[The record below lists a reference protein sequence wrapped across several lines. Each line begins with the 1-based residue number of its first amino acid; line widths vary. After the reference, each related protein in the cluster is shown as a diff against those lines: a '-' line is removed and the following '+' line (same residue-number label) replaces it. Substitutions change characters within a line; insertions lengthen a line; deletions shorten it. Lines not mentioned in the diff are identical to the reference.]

1 MCALLQILQTQ
12 TSIRFVQRY
21 MKLMGVY
28 TEPMPVPQSCS
39 VEQFAME
46 YLRNDGVFV
55 VRILAV
61 NTNEV
66 VVAELIEELWK
77 RSVD

>member
-1 MCALLQILQTQ
+1 MQILQTQ
-12 TSIRFVQRY
+12 TSVRFVQRY

-28 TEPMPVPQSCS
+28 TEPIPVPESCS